1 MKLVTLLRRC
11 QNYLAHTD
19 ARDQGCGYC
28 LHNTILSVPRLSA
41 AQRGDAHKLLWQ
53 LDQIARAAYP
63 HPCVE
68 RQELRFDLLSTLIEY
83 EIAKQEWMRAHFA
96 EIVGTTIRN
105 RSTVLASN
113 VEANNT
119 MLKVLTR

>member
-11 QNYLAHTD
+11 QNYLAHSD
-19 ARDQGCGYC
+19 ARDGSDWFC

-41 AQRGDAHKLLWQ
+41 AQRSHAHKLLWQ
-53 LDQIARAAYP
+53 LDQIAQTAYP
-63 HPCVE
+63 RACAE

-83 EIAKQEWMRAHFA
+83 EIAEIEWMRAHFT
-96 EIVGTTIRN
+96 EIVATTIRN

-113 VEANNT
+113 VETNNT